1 MQNYCKHIYLYL
13 LLVIGIGSLISCGGS
28 PTPSTTEGE
37 QPLARVYDVYLY
49 PEDIEGVG
57 SGVPPK
63 DSIYQVKMHIEK
75 WINDQL
81 LVRTAKQNINKKND
95 YIERRVR
102 DFRTSL
108 ILEYYE
114 QNLIG
119 ERLDSVVTAAQI
131 SDYYTKNKEQ
141 YQSGIDW
148 IRCHFVKI
156 KREVEG
162 IDEVRK
168 LFKSE
173 SGMDFE
179 RVKLFCAEH
188 KDKTVYVLDEDK
200 WIKLDNVR
208 RQVPE
213 NMISTRYIDG
223 DRILDRSDDNHQYLL
238 KIFEFKGKDD
248 ALPLSQVQEQISRII
263 LHQRSAKLLRDIR
276 KELYLKGKKEAN
288 FEIY

>member
-1 MQNYCKHIYLYL
+1 MQNHYKYPYFYL
-13 LLVIGIGSLISCGGS
+13 LLILGSLISCGKS
-28 PTPSTTEGE
+28 APASETKESK
-37 QPLARVYDVYLY
+37 PLARVYDVYLY

-57 SGVPPK
+57 SGVPKK
-63 DSIYQVKMHIEK
+63 DSLYQVKMHIEK

-81 LVRTAKQNINKKND
+81 VVRTAEQNISKEND

-114 QNLIG
+114 QNLIT

-141 YQSGIDW
+141 YQSGVDW
-148 IRCHFVKI
+148 VRCHFVKI

-162 IDEVRK
+162 IDEARK

-179 RVKLFCAEH
+179 RVKLFCAEN
-188 KDKTVYVLDEDK
+188 KANTVYVLDEDK

-208 RQVPE
+208 RQLPE
-213 NMISTRYIDG
+213 GMISARYLTG
-223 DRILDRSDDNHQYLL
+223 DRVLDRSDDNFQYLL
-238 KIFEFKGKDD
+238 KVFEFKGKDD
-248 ALPLSQVQEQISRII
+248 ALPLSQVRDQISRII
-263 LHQRSAKLLRDIR
+263 LHQRSSKLLRDIR
-276 KELYLKGKKEAN
+276 KELYLKGQKEAS
-288 FEIY
+288 FEIF